1 MTVESESKILV
12 NYVTFL
18 TSSPGFSTV
27 ILKTRVSKR
36 GKITIA
42 MARLIL
48 DVEPRRKC
56 TVK

>member
-18 TSSPGFSTV
+18 TSSPGFSTM

-48 DVEPRRKC
+48 DVKPR
-56 TVK
+56 

>member
-18 TSSPGFSTV
+18 TSSPGFSTMT
-27 ILKTRVSKR
+27 LKTRVSKR

-48 DVEPRRKC
+48 DVEPR
-56 TVK
+56 